1 MGTVSTNE
9 FRKKLKI
16 IVDGQPWMIVDNQF
30 VKPGKGQAFNR
41 VRIKNLITGRT
52 LDRTWKS
59 GDTVEEA
66 EVSYNEMT
74 YLYNDTTTWFFMDNT
89 SSETMEIP
97 KDALNGAEVWLLDG
111 AIVQVTWWDGKA
123 IEVVPPTFVDMV
135 VKEAPPAVQGNTSG
149 NVLREAVMESG
160 AKVMIPLF
168 VQEGMKIKVDTRD
181 GSYVERAK

>member
-16 IVDGQPWMIVDNQF
+16 IVDGQPWMIVENQF

-52 LDRTWKS
+52 LERTWKS

-66 EVSYNEMT
+66 EVTYTEMT
-74 YLYNDTTTWFFMDNT
+74 YLYNDGATWFFMDNT
-89 SSETMEIP
+89 SMETMEIP
-97 KDALNGAEVWLLDG
+97 KDALNGADVWLLDN
-111 AIVQVTWWDGKA
+111 ATVQVTWWDGKA
-123 IEVVPPTFVDMV
+123 IEVIPPTFVEMTITS
-135 VKEAPPAVQGNTSG
+135 APPAVQGNTSG
-149 NVLREAVMESG
+149 NVLREAILETG

-168 VQEGMKIKVDTRD
+168 IQEGMKIKVDTRD

>member
-1 MGTVSTNE
+1 
-9 FRKKLKI
+9 
-16 IVDGQPWMIVDNQF
+16 
-30 VKPGKGQAFNR
+30 
-41 VRIKNLITGRT
+41 
-52 LDRTWKS
+52 
-59 GDTVEEA
+59 
-66 EVSYNEMT
+66 
-74 YLYNDTTTWFFMDNT
+74 
-89 SSETMEIP
+89 MEIP

-123 IEVVPPTFVDMV
+123 IEVIPPTFVDMV

-149 NVLREAVMESG
+149 NVLREAIMESG